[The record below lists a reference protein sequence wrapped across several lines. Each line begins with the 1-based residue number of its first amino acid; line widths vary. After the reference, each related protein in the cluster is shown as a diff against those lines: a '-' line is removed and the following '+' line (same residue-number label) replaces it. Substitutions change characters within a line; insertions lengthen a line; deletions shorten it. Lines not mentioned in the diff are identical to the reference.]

1 MRAFVVA
8 VLFNAQIVVIFVV
21 ILSIVVTIVITHIVW
36 PQLRVSL
43 L

>member
-21 ILSIVVTIVITHIVW
+21 ILSIVVTVVITHIVW